1 MSLNSY
7 KAEVRNFLEKINPI
21 DQGVNPKIK
30 WLEEEFQLLKESV
43 DANETNK
50 IRHQIYDMLYLLFEI
65 SADYDFDLDSEWN
78 LGKEKKL
85 KKYMSISNEEV

>member
-1 MSLNSY
+1 
-7 KAEVRNFLEKINPI
+7 
-21 DQGVNPKIK
+21 NPKIK